1 MSTVVLT
8 TGTIKVK
15 EPLDEIHK
23 SIRGTKKKFIF
34 LTERF
39 TKGPGGAR
47 LAEFVEEPILV
58 NIAHIV
64 KINL

>member
-1 MSTVVLT
+1 MSTVILT
-8 TGTIKVK
+8 TGPIKVK
-15 EPLDEIHK
+15 ETVDEINTK
-23 SIRGTKKKFIF
+23 IRSTKERFIF

-39 TKGPGGAR
+39 TKGSGGTR
-47 LAEFVEEPILV
+47 LAEFVEEPTLV